1 MDIITISQKMF
12 ENDDLV
18 IMPRKKYEQ
27 FLSIVK
33 RQNQFDNDLDE
44 AVGQVKQGK
53 AVRPFCSAQELKK
66 SLEKE
71 TLIRAKI

>member
-18 IMPRKKYEQ
+18 IIPRKKYEQ

-33 RQNQFDNDLDE
+33 RQNQFDGDLDE

-53 AVRPFCSAQELKK
+53 AVGPFCSTQELKK
-66 SLEKE
+66 SLEK
-71 TLIRAKI
+71 